1 MSGRRSPIFE
11 SVVRGGAGTPMAEL
25 NTHFKDITE
34 VELGA
39 IAGREALRR
48 AGADP
53 ARVDHVV
60 FGNAMQTSGNAM
72 YGARHVG
79 LKAGLPDSVPALTL
93 NRLCGSG
100 IQSIVTAASMIQ
112 LQEAAIVLAGGMDS
126 MTHAPT
132 WWAGC
137 GPGKN

>member
-11 SVVRGGAGTPMAEL
+11 SVVLAGARTPMAEL

-72 YGARHVG
+72 YGARHAG
-79 LKAGLPDSVPALTL
+79 LKAGLPDAVPALTRSPL
-93 NRLCGSG
+93 
-100 IQSIVTAASMIQ
+100 
-112 LQEAAIVLAGGMDS
+112 
-126 MTHAPT
+126 
-132 WWAGC
+132 C
-137 GPGKN
+137 GPGTPAVVPAGAP

>member
-11 SVVRGGAGTPMAEL
+11 SVVLAGARTPMAEL
-25 NTHFKDITE
+25 NTHFKDLTE

-60 FGNAMQTSGNAM
+60 FGNAMQTRGNAL
-72 YGARHVG
+72 YGARHAG
-79 LKAGLPDSVPALTL
+79 LKAGLPDTVPELTVI
-93 NRLCGSG
+93 RLSDRGF
-100 IQSIVTAASMIQ
+100 QQTVTAAS
-112 LQEAAIVLAGGMDS
+112 L
-126 MTHAPT
+126 
-132 WWAGC
+132 
-137 GPGKN
+137 

>member
-11 SVVRGGAGTPMAEL
+11 SVVLAGARTPMAEL

-34 VELGA
+34 IELGA
-39 IAGREALRR
+39 IAAREALRR
-48 AGADP
+48 SGTEP

-79 LKAGLPDSVPALTL
+79 LKAGLPDTVPALTL

-100 IQSIVTAASMIQ
+100 LQAIVTAASLVH
-112 LQEAAIVLAGGMDS
+112 LQEADLVLA
-126 MTHAPT
+126 
-132 WWAGC
+132 
-137 GPGKN
+137 